1 MFLDHDV
8 HCEVAISGRVD
19 VQWHAAMAGVAGQL
33 AALGV
38 AGENIAAGDV
48 WVATGADGQIAG
60 SSRSRP
66 AMRQVRWT

>member
-1 MFLDHDV
+1 
-8 HCEVAISGRVD
+8 
-19 VQWHAAMAGVAGQL
+19 MALML